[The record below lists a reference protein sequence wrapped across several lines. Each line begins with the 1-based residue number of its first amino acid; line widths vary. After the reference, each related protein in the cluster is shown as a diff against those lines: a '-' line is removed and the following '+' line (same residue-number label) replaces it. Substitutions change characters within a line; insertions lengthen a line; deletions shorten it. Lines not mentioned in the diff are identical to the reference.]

1 MPYAR
6 INMFEFST
14 AEERD
19 KNAVKFR
26 NNIKSVFPEIR
37 AFVTMETSDTVGLAI
52 SIYDDKQAADRAL
65 LQRDKHH
72 ENTGL
77 VDIVSHEGNVK
88 NFYVEEP
95 YLDLLLKTGS

>member
-19 KNAVKFR
+19 KNAVKLR
-26 NNIKSVFPEIR
+26 NNIKSVLPEIR
-37 AFVTMETSDTVGLAI
+37 AFVTMETSDTAGLAI

-95 YLDLLLKTGS
+95 YLDLLLKTG

>member
-14 AEERD
+14 AEDRD
-19 KNAVKFR
+19 RNAEKLR

-37 AFVTMETSDTVGLAI
+37 AFVTMETSETAGLAI
-52 SIYDDKQAADRAL
+52 SIYDDKEAADRAI

-72 ENTGL
+72 ENAGL
-77 VDIVSHEGNVK
+77 IDIVSHEGNVK

-95 YLDLLLKTGS
+95 YLDFLLKTGS

>member
-19 KNAVKFR
+19 KNAVKLR

-37 AFVTMETSDTVGLAI
+37 AFVTMETSDTAGLAI

-95 YLDLLLKTGS
+95 YLDLLLKMGS

>member
-19 KNAVKFR
+19 RNSEKLR

-37 AFVTMETSDTVGLAI
+37 AFVTMETSETAGLAI
-52 SIYDDKQAADRAL
+52 SIYDDKEAADRAI
-65 LQRDKHH
+65 LQRDEHH

-77 VDIVSHEGNVK
+77 IDIVSHEGNVR

>member
-6 INMFEFST
+6 INMFEFSST
-14 AEERD
+14 EERD
-19 KNAVKFR
+19 KNAAKLK

-37 AFVTMETSDTVGLAI
+37 SFVTIETSETAGLAI
-52 SIYDDKQAADRAL
+52 SIYDDKEAADRAL

-77 VDIVSHEGNVK
+77 IDIISHEGNVI

-95 YLDLLLKTGS
+95 YLDKLQKTGS